1 MSLLSSNPGRGR
13 GSCKS
18 ASGELTP
25 PHSQGATRGATRLR
39 RPEPYTINHKPE
51 LVNLQSTNP
60 QQGLSVWRGKL
71 IRKHP
76 PDARGV
82 ISVSEDQLINATFQ
96 LQPGFRD
103 GRGRESGNNAS
114 GELMSTVHS
123 QPQNPLLQPQEE

>member
-1 MSLLSSNPGRGR
+1 M
-13 GSCKS
+13 
-18 ASGELTP
+18 
-25 PHSQGATRGATRLR
+25 
-39 RPEPYTINHKPE
+39 
-51 LVNLQSTNP
+51 
-60 QQGLSVWRGKL
+60 WRGKL

-123 QPQNPLLQPQEE
+123 QPQNPLLQPQKPTDSCHRSSQRLGGVVVGVAHRGTSLIRKYPPPYD